1 MGGEL
6 EVGLQAHTQ
15 YGNTKT
21 FGHLSGDRKSSPD
34 KFLKKQTGTMGN
46 ETLPERINS
55 NNSARKFSYDCGHKK
70 DPIPKDKPVHGLKS
84 GKNFIVVNAI

>member
-1 MGGEL
+1 
-6 EVGLQAHTQ
+6 
-15 YGNTKT
+15 
-21 FGHLSGDRKSSPD
+21 
-34 KFLKKQTGTMGN
+34 MGN

>member
-1 MGGEL
+1 
-6 EVGLQAHTQ
+6 
-15 YGNTKT
+15 
-21 FGHLSGDRKSSPD
+21 
-34 KFLKKQTGTMGN
+34 MGN

-84 GKNFIVVNAI
+84 GKNFIVVNAIQNILSTAKKVPEPVNYLKKKDFGQVPEYL